1 MTKLPFRV
9 TLLLWLVLFIT
20 AWNGL
25 RLWTA
30 LAWQKVLTE
39 FSAQPATWITALS
52 GCIWMVTG
60 VLIIWGIWQN
70 KAWTVKI
77 LVGAAAGYSAWYWS
91 ERLIFQEPR
100 PNWPFAVLL
109 NVVLLIFIFFATKTL
124 TREAHERK
132 PKNPKDE

>member
-20 AWNGL
+20 VWNGL

-39 FSAQPATWITALS
+39 FSAQPVTWITALD

-60 VLIIWGIWQN
+60 FLIIWGIWQQ

-77 LVGAAAGYSAWYWS
+77 LLGAAAGYTVWYWS
-91 ERLIFQEPR
+91 ERLSFQEPR
-100 PNWPFAVLL
+100 PNWPFAIIL
-109 NVVLLIFIFFATKTL
+109 NLVLLIFIFFTTKSL